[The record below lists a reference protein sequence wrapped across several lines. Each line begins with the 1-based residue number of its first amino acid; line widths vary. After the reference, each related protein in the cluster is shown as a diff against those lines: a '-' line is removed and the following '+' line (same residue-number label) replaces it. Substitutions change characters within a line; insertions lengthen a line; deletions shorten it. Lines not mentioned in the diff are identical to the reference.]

1 MTKQEFIDA
10 VSKRSEKHGVSKTVV
25 REILDGAFEEM
36 VRTIKKEKRFAVPGF
51 GTFTVRVRK
60 AKTGR
65 NPKTGEPIKIK
76 ASKTIGFKPAPAVK
90 DSL

>member
-10 VSKRSEKHGVSKTVV
+10 VSKRAEKHEVSKTAV

-36 VRTIKKEKRFAVPGF
+36 VRVIKKEKRFAVPGF

>member
-1 MTKQEFIDA
+1 MTKQEFIDLVA
-10 VSKRSEKHGVSKTVV
+10 KKTEEHEVSKTAT
-25 REILDGAFEEM
+25 RAILDTAFAEM
-36 VRTIKKEKRFAVPGF
+36 VKVIKKEKRFVVPGF
-51 GTFTVRVRK
+51 GTFTVRSRK

-90 DSL
+90 DVL